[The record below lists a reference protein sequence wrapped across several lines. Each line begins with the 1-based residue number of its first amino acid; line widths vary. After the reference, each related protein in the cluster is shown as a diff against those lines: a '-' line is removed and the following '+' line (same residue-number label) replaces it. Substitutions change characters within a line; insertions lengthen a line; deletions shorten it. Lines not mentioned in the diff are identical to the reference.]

1 MVVIKNLRPYIFL
14 YKIFIYSWPKA
25 SYVIMWSLM
34 LIKQWGLFLFSLQIS
49 NSLNWDV
56 SLKLRFYDFLF
67 CVNMCTS
74 TLKVFHQVTLKHQPH
89 LSLTHPVPTTHTVYI
104 PAGLSCTSK
113 KWSPTASVFNRLF
126 ESVDVSN
133 KKSFLNTTMHFSLKC
148 TGLCATYLSRAGLWR
163 HSYECSAGTER
174 VIKQLSELVS
184 LHQKKIT
191 SAPSHIRTGSV
202 IRYWLKL

>member
-1 MVVIKNLRPYIFL
+1 
-14 YKIFIYSWPKA
+14 
-25 SYVIMWSLM
+25 M

-74 TLKVFHQVTLKHQPH
+74 TLKVFHQATLKHQPH
-89 LSLTHPVPTTHTVYI
+89 LSSTHPVPTTHTVYI

-148 TGLCATYLSRAGLWR
+148 TGLCVTYLSRAGLWR

-174 VIKQLSELVS
+174 VIKQHSPSWLVCTKRKSPVLPVTFAQTLWYDIDWSCSEKRLV
-184 LHQKKIT
+184 LT
-191 SAPSHIRTGSV
+191 
-202 IRYWLKL
+202 YLWLFIS